1 MGGCLP
7 ITLFFVG
14 IIVNIVP
21 MVRAALH
28 KHGCASLLILHWL
41 PVLALEGCH
50 PVKSALAAKCW
61 PVTVAPSSLPAQ
73 DSDTDRLCVV
83 FFASCTLCRDK
94 IHLLSDYAQQ
104 RPLADS
110 EVQRTGGLALLP
122 RKMSSQLQQKLQQ
135 LRSVVDVPRPS
146 LTDATADGVAAWN
159 WTVLTVMLGAAGLVR
174 YLIDAYPDD
183 LPEYDPV

>member
-1 MGGCLP
+1 MAQAAYLGLP
-7 ITLFFVG
+7 PKLFARTPEAFELSDLDAYDVVVTLDSQIRG
-14 IIVNIVP
+14 E
-21 MVRAALH
+21 
-28 KHGCASLLILHWL
+28 IL
-41 PVLALEGCH
+41 
-50 PVKSALAAKCW
+50 
-61 PVTVAPSSLPAQ
+61 AQ
-73 DSDTDRLCVV
+73 VDPQYLQYY
-83 FFASCTLCRDK
+83 RDK